1 MKHSKVSNVVYILDN
16 GAYTAKV
23 GLSSDAPKIVPNCIM
38 KAKSERRRPFIG
50 NQIEECRDASGLFYI
65 LPFQKGYLINWDIQK
80 TVWDHIFSKE
90 CCPANL
96 SQMPMIVTE
105 PLFNFTAIQEAM
117 TEIFFEE
124 YDCQSLLRINATSLS
139 CYHYRSQN
147 PNSKCCIVV
156 DSGYSF
162 THIVPYVN
170 GTKVKEGIR
179 RIDVGGKL
187 LTNHLKEI
195 ISYRQLHVMDETY
208 VINQV
213 KEDACF
219 VSQDFFED
227 MKRARNKPESNPI
240 VKDYVLPDYTTLR
253 RGFLKDVEPPNE
265 QQTLRLNN
273 ERFAI
278 PEILFHPSDVGI
290 RQMGIPEAIIDSL
303 KTCDEATWPHL
314 LGNIVLTGGNAKFS
328 GFRER
333 IIKEVRSLAP
343 SEYTVNVVLPNDPV
357 TYAWEG
363 GKLLSKDSSFR
374 TLVVTREEYDEEGQ
388 GICADRFDV

>member
-1 MKHSKVSNVVYILDN
+1 MSNSTFVLDN

-23 GLSSDAPKIVPNCIM
+23 GLASDNAKLVPNCIM
-38 KAKSERRRPFIG
+38 KAKSERRRPFVG

-65 LPFQKGYLINWDIQK
+65 LPFQKGYLVNWDVQK
-80 TVWDHIFSKE
+80 TVWDYIFSKE
-90 CCPANL
+90 CCLVNL
-96 SQMPMIVTE
+96 SQLSMIVTE
-105 PLFNFTAIQEAM
+105 PLFNFSSIQEAM

-124 YDCQSLLRINATSLS
+124 YECQSLLRINAPTLS
-139 CYHYRSQN
+139 CYQYKIEN
-147 PNSKCCIVV
+147 PNAKCCIVV

-170 GTKVKEGIR
+170 DTKIKEGIR

-213 KEDACF
+213 KEDSCF
-219 VSQDFFED
+219 VSQEFFKD
-227 MKRARNKPESNPI
+227 METAKNKLENNCI

-253 RGFLKDVEPPNE
+253 RGFLKNPEPPNE
-265 QQTLRLNN
+265 QQTLRLSN

-278 PEILFHPSDVGI
+278 PEILFFPSDVGI
-290 RQMGIPEAIIDSL
+290 RQMGIPEAIMDCL
-303 KTCDEATWPHL
+303 KACDEETWPHL
-314 LGNIVLTGGNAKFS
+314 LSNIILTGGNAKFP

-333 IIKEVRSLAP
+333 IYKEVRSLAP
-343 SEYTVNVVLPNDPV
+343 AEYTINVHLPENPI
-357 TYAWEG
+357 TYAWHG
-363 GKLLSKDSSFR
+363 GKTLSKDSIFSS
-374 TLVVTREEYDEEGQ
+374 LLVTREDYEEEGQ
-388 GICADRFDV
+388 NLCFERFDV